1 MNHFWLKDS
10 TYQKQDID
18 SVGAQEAGMISPE
31 RRGKC
36 HESRQCTLN
45 SMTMKLDRHPTLQ
58 KKELYN
64 DFQIFLF
71 KLKLIGKWLLFC
83 LFTNIF

>member
-18 SVGAQEAGMISPE
+18 SVWAQEAGMVSPG
-31 RRGKC
+31 RRGKY

-45 SMTMKLDRHPTLQ
+45 SMTMKLERYPSLQ
-58 KKELYN
+58 RKELYI
-64 DFQIFLF
+64 DFQFFSI
-71 KLKLIGKWLLFC
+71 
-83 LFTNIF
+83 